1 LRVNAQSRRLL
12 DSQLRHAF
20 ANDEFELHYQPQVR
34 LSDGVVSG
42 AEALLRWRHP
52 ERGLLAPHTFIDALA
67 ESPLALDVGR
77 WVLGTACAQAAEWRS
92 QGFSLARMAVNLF
105 PRQLHHHS
113 LIADVEAAL
122 RHGGLPSDLLE
133 LEITENIALNHEEAA
148 KPLARL
154 REQGVNI
161 AFDDFGTGYASLRCL
176 TLFPVSRIKIDRGF
190 VREITN
196 GAKSAAVVR
205 SLIGMAQSLGLE
217 VIAEGVETTAQAAFL
232 RNERCEEAQGHLYG
246 KALSAVDFAVYMSLA
261 RLGAA
266 GPGDPGREAVVAA
279 AG

>member
-1 LRVNAQSRRLL
+1 VL

-34 LSDGVVSG
+34 LSDGAVTG

-52 ERGLLAPHTFIDALA
+52 ERGLLGPHAFIDALA

-77 WVLGTACAQAAEWRS
+77 WILGTACAQAAAWRS

-105 PRQLHHHS
+105 PKQLCHHS

-133 LEITENIALNHEEAA
+133 LEITENIALNHEEVA

-154 REQGVNI
+154 REQGVKI
-161 AFDDFGTGYASLRCL
+161 AFDDFGTGYALLRCL

-190 VREITN
+190 VHEIAS

-205 SLIGMAQSLGLE
+205 SLIGMAQSLGLD
-217 VIAEGVETTAQAAFL
+217 
-232 RNERCEEAQGHLYG
+232 EE
-246 KALSAVDFAVYMSLA
+246 
-261 RLGAA
+261 
-266 GPGDPGREAVVAA
+266 
-279 AG
+279 